1 MDLIQRTLGGTVSV
15 VQLLPNHRRVP
26 IGSETP
32 VRLRTQVYRYFF
44 YGWLFRDAD
53 TGDAA
58 LRSSAR
64 RHNQAQ
70 RKWLPLY
77 MARWAVL
84 GALVA
89 ALETFL
95 EHRFGSSVTSAM
107 LALVTIFVVMYELV
121 TGICW
126 AFLGP
131 RRN

>member
-1 MDLIQRTLGGTVSV
+1 MR
-15 VQLLPNHRRVP
+15 LLPNHRQMPSSSEPP
-26 IGSETP
+26 IL
-32 VRLRTQVYRYFF
+32 LRTLLYRYFF

-58 LRSSAR
+58 ARTSAR
-64 RHNQAQ
+64 RHNEDQ
-70 RKWLPLY
+70 RKWLPVY

-84 GALVA
+84 GVLVA
-89 ALETFL
+89 MLETFL
-95 EHRFGSSVTSAM
+95 EQRFGTSLLSAM
-107 LALVTIFVVMYELV
+107 LALVTIFVMMYALI